1 MTPSQ
6 RFDTMRT
13 ERLLMRRWR
22 ESDREPFAALNGDA
36 ETLKYFP
43 STLDR
48 AASDT
53 MVDRIEACFD
63 ALGYGLWALEVAEG
77 PDAGRFAGLTG
88 LAVPTF
94 TAHFTPCVE
103 VGWRLASWAWGRG
116 YATEAASAALRYG
129 FIEAGLD
136 EVVSF
141 TVPAN
146 FRSRAVMTRLGMAHD
161 PADDFDHP
169 GVPASS
175 PLRRHV
181 LYRLPRERWHKR
193 VAKLHACRAE
203 GTVALARRQIA

>member
-1 MTPSQ
+1 
-6 RFDTMRT
+6 MRDDRNGVSLRG
-13 ERLLMRRWR
+13 ERLILRPWR
-22 ESDREPFAALNGDA
+22 PEDLDPFGAMNGDP
-36 ETLKYFP
+36 EVMRHFP
-43 STLDR
+43 K
-48 AASDT
+48 T
-53 MVDRIEACFD
+53 MTREQSD
-63 ALGYGLWALEVAEG
+63 ALATRAQAQLVERGYGLWALEVAKG